1 MHEEVDHR
9 IQRAVDEAV
18 ASAVSAGRFP
28 EADELRLVALRAEA
42 AAHLADLAGRDPEVV
57 YVVGCSRALGP
68 LGDMGSYLVRG
79 RRERTLARADERLA
93 LVAAAGIRR
102 EEALHRLGL
111 IREHLEGL
119 PAGAV
124 LATCTSQVDEETDR
138 AERLRAACAIALN
151 EDTVG

>member
-1 MHEEVDHR
+1 MREEGHYR
-9 IQRAVDEAV
+9 IQRVVDEAV
-18 ASAVSAGRFP
+18 AAAVSAGRFP
-28 EADELRLVALRAEA
+28 GAEELRLVALRAEA
-42 AAHLADLAGRDPEVV
+42 AAHLADLAGYDPEVV

-68 LGDMGSYLVRG
+68 LGDMGTYVVRG
-79 RRERTLARADERLA
+79 RRERTLVRADERLA

-124 LATCTSQVDEETDR
+124 LATATSLVDEEADR
-138 AERLRAACAIALN
+138 AERLRAACAIALK
-151 EDTVG
+151 EDTGG